1 MTNCV
6 DMLPTCKAKIELFP
20 MKQIAA
26 GGEITCEG
34 HCVLWLQ
41 PKNAGEWATLLTKS
55 KGKYC
60 L

>member
-1 MTNCV
+1 
-6 DMLPTCKAKIELFP
+6 